1 MIMNALIIAMLAV
14 VFYTYVGYGLVVW
27 VMLRFRKIKH
37 QLWTSHK

>member
-1 MIMNALIIAMLAV
+1 MIANTLIILMLAV

-37 QLWTSHK
+37 QLWNSPK